1 MSARFRRLW
10 QPFDVEPGNVFSLP
24 LFPESLASSVT
35 TTVWVG
41 VTVAVLFTLRF
52 GWNLSGLV
60 VPGYLTP
67 LLLVKPLSAAV
78 VVIEGILTYLLV
90 YGFSERCSR
99 YGWWSSLFGR
109 DRFFGL
115 VLVSVGVR
123 LGADGW
129 LWPEIGALWN
139 EYFRQDFDYRSDLHS
154 FGLIVVSLIANQFWK
169 TGVIRGSV
177 PVFTTVALTYLI
189 VRYGLMEFTNFSI
202 GNLGYTYDNLA
213 ASLLA
218 TPKAYIVLLTTAFL
232 ASRMNLYYGWEFN
245 GILIPSLLALQWY
258 QPAKILSSFLEAFLI
273 LGVARLLLRVPLVAA
288 LHLEGPRELLFFFNL
303 GFFYKLALGWLLPL
317 VWPTAPIMDIYG
329 FGYMLTTLIAMRIHD
344 KEIAA
349 RLTRATLQTSL
360 VAVGIASIAGFAL
373 TLLPENRLWLAH
385 PPSETGAIVRSL
397 TRPLAELLNED
408 NVEIQ
413 RSRLRTGALVPL
425 LGELE
430 AFRTGLEQ
438 IQAHLHGEP
447 GALEQ
452 AAQQLAAARYRL
464 YHIGGR
470 YLYLREMEPTNG
482 WGIYVI
488 DTRASGNLLVE
499 VPAPLDE
506 QNTLAAGSGLFQALS
521 GRALAIAGT
530 PRAINPDGSLD
541 VLRTR
546 QTPFHIFHQ
555 VMARRDVLQVRAYT
569 ARNSAKLASVSADAF
584 RAGTEVPPTALWI
597 RATLPPG
604 VDLVTLQRLAGDLQV
619 RWAITPLANLQRDIT
634 ESGFAELVLNRPD
647 LRQLLARAPATASP
661 VATPLEIGEAR
672 IDGYLREWLL
682 ADKNR
687 LAGRGT
693 ALYRPPRP
701 EDLLYFDEEVLTP
714 LLELLRGTQP
724 NGQWETT
731 DLVALQALA
740 GAAQVAGYRLLRY
753 RHRPTQQEHLI
764 LVEDETQR
772 ERGYRGTYVFRAGG
786 GQPYVIAVPHPLF
799 EANTFEYGVSL
810 YEQLQA
816 NVLLLAGAHPQA
828 NADGTADVTDP
839 SHPGSLFTLVN
850 EVVLRETRN
859 TPWLTTSVRAYGL
872 RPGGPTPTADV
883 LLAWHSGATRQES
896 VGPLGQQLLKTLEG
910 DGLDVRFVAGAAETA
925 GYEASSSPQARYV
938 NAAANKAFA
947 ALWLSS
953 AVRATFAQQ
962 SDNTVQEAQFTALGI
977 TTRRE
982 DLYTDLAGLPKT
994 AGGTPAGWRAI
1005 ARAYL
1010 ERRDIV
1016 SLHQLRAWP
1025 GLRYQRLLDRD
1036 TQQAFLLVSDASGRL
1051 RLVVNLLPR
1060 QPDSQ
1065 IMATLPLQAA
1075 TVDEFKN
1082 ARAAWLVFG
1091 AP

>member
-1 MSARFRRLW
+1 M
-10 QPFDVEPGNVFSLP
+10 FSLA

-35 TTVWVG
+35 TTVWIG

-115 VLVSVGVR
+115 VLVSVAVR

-139 EYFRQDFDYRSDLHS
+139 DYFGQDFDYRSDLHS

-169 TGVIRGSV
+169 TGVIRGSI

-202 GNLGYTYDNLA
+202 SNLGYAYDNLA

-273 LGVARLLLRVPLVAA
+273 LGMARGLMRVPLVAA

-329 FGYMLTTLIAMRIHD
+329 FGYMLTTLIAMRIYD

-360 VAVGIASIAGFAL
+360 VAVGVASIAGFAL
-373 TLLPENRLWLAH
+373 TLLPEDRPWTATS
-385 PPSETGAIVRSL
+385 PQQTSATVRPVSRSL
-397 TRPLAELLNED
+397 GELLSED

-413 RSRLRTGALVPL
+413 RSRLRSSALVPL
-425 LGELE
+425 PGELE
-430 AFRTGLEQ
+430 AFRAGLQ
-438 IQAHLHGEP
+438 QVKAHLHGEP
-447 GALEQ
+447 GALER
-452 AAQQLAAARYRL
+452 AAQRLAAAHYQL
-464 YHIGGR
+464 YHVAGR
-470 YLYLREMEPTNG
+470 YIYLREIEPARG
-482 WGIYVI
+482 WGVYVI
-488 DTRASGNLLVE
+488 DAQASGHLLIE
-499 VPAPLDE
+499 APAPLDE
-506 QNTLAAGSGLFQALS
+506 SNTLAAGGGLFQALS
-521 GRALAIAGT
+521 ARALAIAGA
-530 PRAINPDGSLD
+530 PRAINADGSLD
-541 VLRTR
+541 VLRSR
-546 QTPFHIFHQ
+546 QTPFHVFHQ
-555 VMARRDVLQVRAYT
+555 VMARQDVLQVRAYT
-569 ARNSAKLASVSADAF
+569 ARSSEKLAGVPADAF
-584 RAGTEVPPTALWI
+584 RAGTETPPTTLWVQ
-597 RATLPPG
+597 ATLPPG
-604 VDLVTLQRLAGDLQV
+604 VDLAALQRLTSPLQV
-619 RWAITPLANLQRDIT
+619 RWAATPLANLQREAT
-634 ESGFAELVLNRPD
+634 QSGFAELVLNRPD
-647 LRQLLARAPATASP
+647 LRQLLARAPAIVGP

-693 ALYRPPRP
+693 ELYRPPRP
-701 EDLLYFDEEVLTP
+701 EDLLYFDEEILTP
-714 LLELLRGTQP
+714 LLELLRASQP
-724 NGQWETT
+724 QPEWGEAEQ
-731 DLVALQALA
+731 VALRALA
-740 GAAQVAGYRLLRY
+740 GAAQVAGYRLVRY
-753 RHRPTQQEHLI
+753 RHRPTRQEHLI
-764 LVEDETQR
+764 LIEDEARR
-772 ERGYRGTYVFRAGG
+772 ERGYRGTYVFRTGG
-786 GQPYVIAVPHPLF
+786 GQNYLVAVPHPLF

-828 NADGTADVTDP
+828 NRDGTANVTDP
-839 SHPGSLFTLVN
+839 SYPGSLFTLVN
-850 EVVLRETRN
+850 EVVLREARK
-859 TPWLTTSVRAYGL
+859 TPWLTASVRAYGL

-883 LLAWHSGATRQES
+883 LLAWHSGATQPQS
-896 VGPLGQQLLKTLEG
+896 IGPLGRRLLETLEG
-910 DGLDVRFVAGAAETA
+910 DGLEVRFVDGALETA
-925 GYEASSSPQARYV
+925 GYEAGSSPQARYT
-938 NAAANKAFA
+938 NAATHKAFV
-947 ALWLSS
+947 ALWLS
-953 AVRATFAQQ
+953 ATLRASFAQQ
-962 SDNTVQEAQFTALGI
+962 SDNSAQEAQFTALGI
-977 TTRRE
+977 PTRRE
-982 DLYTDLAGLPKT
+982 DLYTYLAGLPK
-994 AGGTPAGWRAI
+994 AVGGAPPGWRDI

-1010 ERRDIV
+1010 ERRDII

-1051 RLVVNLLPR
+1051 RLVLNLLPR
-1060 QPDSQ
+1060 RPDSQ
-1065 IMATLPLQAA
+1065 RVAALPLQAA
-1075 TVDEFKN
+1075 IVDEFKN
-1082 ARAAWLVFG
+1082 ARVGGLVFG